1 MQDIPQRKSVGK
13 SKPRLADRDADGE
26 YMTALPDQ
34 PSTSKMNFHEN
45 VIDKTKNERIA
56 SDDFPLEIKQH
67 FHTDHEVLLYHNRC
81 TCPMLNF
88 SYVLR
93 ACSLKLD
100 RYRHNSHYLLAWWVS
115 SRH

>member
-1 MQDIPQRKSVGK
+1 MHMLTPLIEAFS
-13 SKPRLADRDADGE
+13 SKV
-26 YMTALPDQ
+26 
-34 PSTSKMNFHEN
+34 NVFH
-45 VIDKTKNERIA
+45 IIA
-56 SDDFPLEIKQH
+56 SDDFPVEIKHH

-100 RYRHNSHYLLAWWVS
+100 HYRHNSHYLLAWWVS